1 MTPCTIANRI
11 QYSVDNARPHMPEM
25 QKLIRAWNKLKDSD
39 RAKIEY
45 TMKPVLDLPGVGGLV
60 ALELA
65 AKLGIFLI
73 EKGVSEL

>member
-11 QYSVDNARPHMPEM
+11 QYSAEHANPHDPEM
-25 QKLIRAWNKLKDSD
+25 VKLIEAWNNLHDSD

-65 AKLGIFLI
+65 AKLGMFLI
-73 EKGVSEL
+73 KNGVKEL

>member
-11 QYSVDNARPHMPEM
+11 QYSVDHARPHLPEM
-25 QKLIRAWNKLKDSD
+25 SKLIRAWNRLADSD
-39 RAKIEY
+39 KAKIEY

-65 AKLGIFLI
+65 AKLGMFLI
-73 EKGVSEL
+73 KNNVREL

>member
-1 MTPCTIANRI
+1 
-11 QYSVDNARPHMPEM
+11 MPEM
-25 QKLIRAWNKLKDSD
+25 KKLIRAWNKLADSD

-65 AKLGIFLI
+65 AKLGIFLV
-73 EKGVSEL
+73 KNGVKKL

>member
-1 MTPCTIANRI
+1 
-11 QYSVDNARPHMPEM
+11 MPEM
-25 QKLIRAWNKLKDSD
+25 KQLIRAWNKLEDSD

-65 AKLGIFLI
+65 AKLGIFLV
-73 EKGVSEL
+73 KNGVKEL